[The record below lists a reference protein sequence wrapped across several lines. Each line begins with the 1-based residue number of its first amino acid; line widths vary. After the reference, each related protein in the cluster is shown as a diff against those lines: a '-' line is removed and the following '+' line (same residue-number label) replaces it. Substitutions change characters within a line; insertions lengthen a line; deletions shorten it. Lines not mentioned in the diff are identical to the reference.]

1 MLINKSQIRTVVTI
15 GPDETGTAEYGH
27 VEKKKGI
34 DMMSGHIVAGMIL
47 GIAYTEITMD
57 FHAPFRIRALDC
69 LRRVLSVHEP
79 AEQKIYKQR
88 L

>member
-1 MLINKSQIRTVVTI
+1 
-15 GPDETGTAEYGH
+15 
-27 VEKKKGI
+27 
-34 DMMSGHIVAGMIL
+34 MMSGHIVAGMIL

-57 FHAPFRIRALDC
+57 FHAPFRIRALGC
-69 LRRVLSVHEP
+69 LRRVISVHEP